1 MKKILSLLLS
11 LSMVFALA
19 ACSSTGSGDAA
30 SPSPEASTP
39 ASGAPASEQPASEE
53 PAGEPVEVVVF
64 AAASMEASLT
74 KIADLYKEVA
84 PNVTLTF
91 TFDSS
96 GTLKTQIEEGAVCDL
111 FISAASKQMNQLDAA
126 DTSGD
131 NTDGLDFVESDT
143 RIDLLENK
151 VVLAVPDDNPKDIT
165 SFQDLAT
172 DKLSLLCIGNEDVP
186 VGAYSLEILDALN
199 ISYDDLVAAGKITL
213 ASNVTE
219 VANQVKEGTVDAGII
234 YATDANTYELT
245 KVAEA
250 TTDLCGQVIYPAA
263 VMKSG
268 TDAGKEAAQA
278 FLDYLHTDADAIAV
292 LENVGFTVL

>member
-1 MKKILSLLLS
+1 MKKMLSLLLALS
-11 LSMVFALA
+11 LVFALA
-19 ACSSTGSGDAA
+19 GCSNTASGDAA
-30 SPSPEASTP
+30 SPATQPSDAGGSEA
-39 ASGAPASEQPASEE
+39 AD
-53 PAGEPVEVVVF
+53 EPVEVVVF

-74 KIADLYKEVA
+74 EIAALYSEVA

-111 FISAASKQMNQLDAA
+111 FISAAQKQMNQLDAA
-126 DTSGD
+126 DTTGT
-131 NTDGLDFVESDT
+131 NEGLDFVYSDT
-143 RIDLLENK
+143 RIDFVENK
-151 VVLAVPDDNPKDIT
+151 VVLAVPDDNPKGIE

-172 DKLSLLCIGNEDVP
+172 DKLSLLCLGNDDVP
-186 VGAYSLEILDALN
+186 VGAYSLQILDTLGIDYSQLEA
-199 ISYDDLVAAGKITL
+199 DGKVTL
-213 ASNVTE
+213 ASNVSE
-219 VANQVKEGTVDAGII
+219 VATQVKEGTVDCGII

-245 KVAEA
+245 VVDQA
-250 TTDLCGQVIYPAA
+250 TADMCDQVVYPAA

-268 TDAGKEAAQA
+268 TEEAKEAAQA